1 MKRGPRDKAA
11 NTSNSCADMLR
22 ATAESAELTIRLFC
36 HAFNR
41 QYDHLSDRIKNTHS
55 SLHMK
60 QTQKYREVYC
70 QCPLLK

>member
-1 MKRGPRDKAA
+1 MKQGPRDKAA

-41 QYDHLSDRIKNTHS
+41 QYDHLSDRIKNTH
-55 SLHMK
+55 
-60 QTQKYREVYC
+60 TQLSAHETNTEISGGFIVNVHC
-70 QCPLLK
+70 